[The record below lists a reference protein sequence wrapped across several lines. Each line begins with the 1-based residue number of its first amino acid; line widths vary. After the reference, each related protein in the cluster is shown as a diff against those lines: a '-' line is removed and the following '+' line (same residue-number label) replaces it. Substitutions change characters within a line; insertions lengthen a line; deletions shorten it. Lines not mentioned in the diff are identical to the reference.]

1 MHPSRK
7 GTQFIAMETV
17 YDNSE
22 YAFGTFM
29 QGKKKQHRLIIKKLF
44 SKEQKYRSTTRILA

>member
-17 YDNSE
+17 YDNCE
-22 YAFGTFM
+22 YAFGIIM
-29 QGKKKQHRLIIKKLF
+29 QGKKKHRLIIKKLF
-44 SKEQKYRSTTRILA
+44 SKEQEYRSTTRILA

>member
-17 YDNSE
+17 YDKSE
-22 YAFGTFM
+22 YAFGIIM
-29 QGKKKQHRLIIKKLF
+29 QGKKNPTQVNCKKIVF
-44 SKEQKYRSTTRILA
+44 